1 MSDMETTRIVARRP
15 SPSQSDL
22 TETVPVGGAARRA
35 SDEEE
40 DGHTRVFRPTKPQTA
55 SGTASPSV
63 ESKEG
68 DYKVEPVVGWLVIVN
83 GPGKGIAKTLGYG
96 MNSIGRGAEARLSL
110 DFGDEQISRKGHAML
125 TYDPKGR
132 RYYIQHG
139 EGTNL
144 TYVNDVPVLQP
155 TEIKGREMI
164 GIGNTKLCFIPFCG
178 GEFDWQ
184 DS

>member
-15 SPSQSDL
+15 SPSQADL
-22 TETVPVGGAARRA
+22 TETVPVGGAARSA
-35 SDEEE
+35 SDE
-40 DGHTRVFRPTKPQTA
+40 DGHTRVFRPTKSQTA
-55 SGTASPSV
+55 PSAASPSV
-63 ESKEG
+63 ESE
-68 DYKVEPVVGWLVIVN
+68 DYKVEPVVGWLVIVD

-96 MNSIGRGAEARLSL
+96 MNSIGRGIEARLSL

-155 TEIKGREMI
+155 TELKGREMI
-164 GIGNTKLCFIPFCG
+164 GIGNTRLCFIPFCG
-178 GEFDWQ
+178 SEFDWQ
-184 DS
+184 D